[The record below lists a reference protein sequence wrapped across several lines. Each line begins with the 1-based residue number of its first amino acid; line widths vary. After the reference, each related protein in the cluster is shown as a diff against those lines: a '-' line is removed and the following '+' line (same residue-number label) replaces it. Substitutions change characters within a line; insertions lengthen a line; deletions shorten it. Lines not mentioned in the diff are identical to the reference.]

1 MPQEIDSTIMA
12 TQQIVIVGAGFAGVN
27 SALAAARLIDKH
39 KASDNIKIT
48 LIAPDSSLVIRPRLY
63 QENAA
68 NFAAPL
74 DDLFAVIG
82 VEFVKGKV
90 SSIDV
95 AKRAV
100 EVDGG
105 TSVSYDRLI
114 LAAGSQLAL
123 PDIPGVAEHSFN
135 SDQLWSAGKLDE
147 HLKGLGGKPASDARN
162 TVVVC
167 GGGFT
172 GIEVATEMPARLRHI
187 LGKDS
192 KTRVVMVDRNTEVGH
207 TLGDGPREPIKKA
220 LQKLDVEVKLNTSIT
235 SVDAD
240 GVTLSS
246 GEHIPSHTVI
256 WTGGMKASPLTSQIP
271 GEQDALGR
279 LIVDKDLRVPLAKE
293 VFATGDTAHASTD
306 EDGNI
311 CLMSCQHAMVLGRFS
326 GYNAAADL
334 LGVPTRPY
342 RQSGYQ
348 TCLDLGSY
356 GAVLTSGWDRKVVS
370 AGIQAKV
377 SKKLINTVII
387 YPPSA
392 NKREAF
398 AAGDPDFSLPS
409 PEGGVVQ
416 AMQVSLW
423 PHIL

>member
-1 MPQEIDSTIMA
+1 MTM
-12 TQQIVIVGAGFAGVN
+12 QQIVIVGAGFAGVN
-27 SALAAARLIDKH
+27 SALAAARLIDQH
-39 KASDNIKIT
+39 KASDKIRIT

-63 QENAA
+63 QEDAA
-68 NFAAPL
+68 SMAAPL

-90 SSIDV
+90 SSVDV

-100 EVDGG
+100 EVDGK
-105 TSVSYDRLI
+105 TSIPYDRLI

-147 HLKGLGGKPASDARN
+147 HLKGLASKPASDARN

-172 GIEVATEMPARLRHI
+172 GIEVATELPTRLRSI

-192 KTRVVMVDRNTEVGH
+192 KTRVVMVDRNAEVGH
-207 TLGDGPREPIKKA
+207 TLGDGPREPIQKA
-220 LQKLDVEVKLNTSIT
+220 LQKLEIQVKLNTSIT

-240 GVTLSS
+240 GVTLST
-246 GEHIPSHTVI
+246 GERIPSHTVI
-256 WTGGMKASPLTSQIP
+256 WTGGMKASPLTSQLP
-271 GEQDALGR
+271 GEHDTFGR
-279 LIVDKDLRVPLAKE
+279 LIVDKDLRVPLAKD

-306 EDGNI
+306 GEGNI

-326 GYNAAADL
+326 GNNAAADL

-377 SKKLINTVII
+377 TKKLINTVII

-416 AMQVSLW
+416 AMQVSSQLCG
-423 PHIL
+423 L